1 MAVVEIPIDTAKDMA
16 NTSKHLPNLQET
28 LPTRHPGVTFRAIL
42 LGIILI
48 PPNTY
53 FIMANHLRYRSTLPT
68 TMSLIYNVVVTLVVL
83 TCLNFLV
90 KRLLPRFAIRQGEL
104 LTIYV
109 ILSISSAIAGHDMM
123 QTLVP
128 VIPNGF
134 WFATAENEWQQ
145 LFWRYLPSWMTL
157 SDLSVLQDFY
167 DGEASFY
174 STRYL
179 AAWWEPVLW
188 WTIFLSVVIWVMI
201 CLDLLLRKQWIERE
215 RLTYPIVRLPIEMTH
230 SDGQLFKNKMLW
242 AGFAIAASIDLI
254 NGIHAFFPTFPEIP
268 VRKVDLSIYFTEKPW
283 SAIGWTPVYI
293 LSFGVGLAFLM
304 PLEMSFSLWFFYF
317 FWKGE
322 RILGSAMGLQALP
335 GFPYDGPQG
344 VGAYLGIACFG
355 LYGGRK
361 HFYAMFR
368 NVTGKRDENLP
379 PEMQDSTDYRW
390 PLAGLIGGVLF
401 LFIFSNRAGMAIW
414 LIALYFTVYYLLALG
429 ITRVRAE
436 VGPPTHEMF
445 VANPRQ
451 FILDSLGSRTIPPQS
466 LTVLSLYFAFN
477 RGYRAHPMP
486 HTLEAFKLV
495 EVANMRA
502 KRMVV
507 ALMCGVFF
515 GILASFWAYLA
526 VSYKT
531 GANPWVVKGG
541 YNMLRSWL
549 YYPTET
555 NLPAVTFMGI
565 GFLFTGLLWWLR
577 TRFPMFPFHPA
588 GYAVASSTLTFGW
601 LWFSVFMSWGIKY
614 LILRFGGIRLYHR
627 VLPLFLGLILGQ
639 FVVGGTWVLIRLIW
653 GVSVYSF
660 YR

>member
-1 MAVVEIPIDTAKDMA
+1 MV
-16 NTSKHLPNLQET
+16 NTSKHSSNLEKTSQT
-28 LPTRHPGVTFRAIL
+28 TPLGVTFRAIL
-42 LGIILI
+42 IGIILI

-68 TMSLIYNVVVTLVVL
+68 TMSLIYNVVVTLAVL
-83 TCLNFLV
+83 ICLNLLV
-90 KRLLPRFAIRQGEL
+90 KRLLPRLALRQGEL
-104 LTIYV
+104 LTVYV

-134 WFATAENEWQQ
+134 WFATVENEWQQ
-145 LFWRYLPSWMTL
+145 LFWRYLPSWMTI
-157 SDLSVLQDFY
+157 SDLSVLPEFY
-167 DGEASFY
+167 DGESSVY

-179 AAWWEPVLW
+179 AAWWEPILW

-201 CLDLLLRKQWIERE
+201 CIDLLLRKQWIERE
-215 RLTYPIVRLPIEMTH
+215 RLTYPIVRLPIEMTY
-230 SDGQLFKNKMLW
+230 SDGRLFKNKMLW
-242 AGFAIAASIDLI
+242 AGFAIAASIELI
-254 NGIHAFFPTFPEIP
+254 NGLHAFFPTFPEIP
-268 VRKVDLSIYFTEKPW
+268 VRKVDLGIYFTEKPW
-283 SAIGWTPVYI
+283 SAIGWTPLYI

-322 RILGSAMGLQALP
+322 RVLGSAMGLQALP

-344 VGAYLGIACFG
+344 VGAYLAIACFG

-368 NVTGKRDENLP
+368 NLTGKRGANLP
-379 PEMQDSTDYRW
+379 PEMQDTTDYRW

-401 LFIFSNRAGMAIW
+401 LFFFSNRAGMAVW
-414 LIALYFTVYYLLALG
+414 MIALYFVIYYLLALG

-445 VANPRQ
+445 SANPRQ
-451 FILDSLGSRTIPPQS
+451 FIIDSLGSRMIPPQS
-466 LTVLSLYFAFN
+466 LTVLSMYFAFN

-495 EVANMRA
+495 EVANIRA
-502 KRMVV
+502 GRMVV

-531 GANPWVVKGG
+531 GADQWVVKGG

-555 NLPAVTFMGI
+555 NIPAVTFMGV

-577 TRFPMFPFHPA
+577 TRFPMFPFHPT

-601 LWFSVFMSWGIKY
+601 LWFSVFISWSIKH

>member
-1 MAVVEIPIDTAKDMA
+1 
-16 NTSKHLPNLQET
+16 
-28 LPTRHPGVTFRAIL
+28 
-42 LGIILI
+42 
-48 PPNTY
+48 
-53 FIMANHLRYRSTLPT
+53 
-68 TMSLIYNVVVTLVVL
+68 
-83 TCLNFLV
+83 
-90 KRLLPRFAIRQGEL
+90 
-104 LTIYV
+104 
-109 ILSISSAIAGHDMM
+109 
-123 QTLVP
+123 
-128 VIPNGF
+128 
-134 WFATAENEWQQ
+134 
-145 LFWRYLPSWMTL
+145 
-157 SDLSVLQDFY
+157 
-167 DGEASFY
+167 
-174 STRYL
+174 
-179 AAWWEPVLW
+179 
-188 WTIFLSVVIWVMI
+188 
-201 CLDLLLRKQWIERE
+201 
-215 RLTYPIVRLPIEMTH
+215 
-230 SDGQLFKNKMLW
+230 MLW
-242 AGFAIAASIDLI
+242 AGFAIAASIELI

-268 VRKVDLSIYFTEKPW
+268 VRKVDLGIYFTEKPW

-322 RILGSAMGLQALP
+322 RVLGSAMGLQALP

-368 NVTGKRDENLP
+368 NVAGKRDANLP
-379 PEMQDSTDYRW
+379 PEMRDTTDYRW
-390 PLAGLIGGVLF
+390 PLAGLIGGILF
-401 LFIFSNRAGMAIW
+401 LFIFTNHAGMAIW
-414 LIALYFTVYYLLALG
+414 LIALYFAIYYLLALG

-445 VANPRQ
+445 SANPRQ
-451 FILDSLGSRTIPPQS
+451 FILDSLGSRPIPPQS

-495 EVANMRA
+495 EVADMRA
-502 KRMVV
+502 RRMVV

-515 GILASFWAYLA
+515 GILASFWAYLTVA
-526 VSYKT
+526 YKT
-531 GANPWVVKGG
+531 GADPWVVKGG

-555 NLPAVTFMGI
+555 NIPAVTFMGI

-577 TRFPMFPFHPA
+577 TRFPMFPFHPT

-601 LWFSVFMSWGIKY
+601 LWFSVFMSWGIKH

>member
-83 TCLNFLV
+83 TSLNFLV

-215 RLTYPIVRLPIEMTH
+215 RLTYPIVRLPIEMTYA
-230 SDGQLFKNKMLW
+230 DGRLFKNKMLW

-283 SAIGWTPVYI
+283 SAIGWTP
-293 LSFGVGLAFLM
+293 
-304 PLEMSFSLWFFYF
+304 
-317 FWKGE
+317 
-322 RILGSAMGLQALP
+322 R
-335 GFPYDGPQG
+335 
-344 VGAYLGIACFG
+344 
-355 LYGGRK
+355 LYPVIRCGTCV
-361 HFYAMFR
+361 FNA
-368 NVTGKRDENLP
+368 VRD
-379 PEMQDSTDYRW
+379 
-390 PLAGLIGGVLF
+390 VLF
-401 LFIFSNRAGMAIW
+401 
-414 LIALYFTVYYLLALG
+414 ALVLLL
-429 ITRVRAE
+429 
-436 VGPPTHEMF
+436 
-445 VANPRQ
+445 
-451 FILDSLGSRTIPPQS
+451 L
-466 LTVLSLYFAFN
+466 
-477 RGYRAHPMP
+477 
-486 HTLEAFKLV
+486 LE
-495 EVANMRA
+495 R
-502 KRMVV
+502 
-507 ALMCGVFF
+507 
-515 GILASFWAYLA
+515 
-526 VSYKT
+526 
-531 GANPWVVKGG
+531 
-541 YNMLRSWL
+541 
-549 YYPTET
+549 
-555 NLPAVTFMGI
+555 
-565 GFLFTGLLWWLR
+565 
-577 TRFPMFPFHPA
+577 
-588 GYAVASSTLTFGW
+588 
-601 LWFSVFMSWGIKY
+601 
-614 LILRFGGIRLYHR
+614 
-627 VLPLFLGLILGQ
+627 
-639 FVVGGTWVLIRLIW
+639 
-653 GVSVYSF
+653 
-660 YR
+660 

>member
-1 MAVVEIPIDTAKDMA
+1 MPIYTVKDMT
-16 NTSKHLPNLQET
+16 NTSKHSPNPQET
-28 LPTRHPGVTFRAIL
+28 SQTGHPRVTFRAIL

-134 WFATAENEWQQ
+134 WFATPENEWQQ

-215 RLTYPIVRLPIEMTH
+215 RLTYPIVRLPIEMTYA
-230 SDGQLFKNKMLW
+230 DGRLFKNKMLW

-322 RILGSAMGLQALP
+322 RVLGSAMGLQALP

-368 NVTGKRDENLP
+368 NLTGKRDENLP

-414 LIALYFTVYYLLALG
+414 LIALYFTIYYLLALG

-555 NLPAVTFMGI
+555 KPPGGYHLWVS
-565 GFLFTGLLWWLR
+565 GFCLQGCYG
-577 TRFPMFPFHPA
+577 
-588 GYAVASSTLTFGW
+588 GYAR
-601 LWFSVFMSWGIKY
+601 VF
-614 LILRFGGIRLYHR
+614 RCFHFIRLAMRSR
-627 VLPLFLGLILGQ
+627 V
-639 FVVGGTWVLIRLIW
+639 VR
-653 GVSVYSF
+653 
-660 YR
+660 

>member
-1 MAVVEIPIDTAKDMA
+1 MV
-16 NTSKHLPNLQET
+16 NTSKYPSNPQET
-28 LPTRHPGVTFRAIL
+28 SQAGHPGVTFRAIL
-42 LGIILI
+42 IGIILI

-83 TCLNFLV
+83 TCLNSLV
-90 KRLLPRFAIRQGEL
+90 KRLLPRFALRQGEL
-104 LTIYV
+104 LTVYV
-109 ILSISSAIAGHDMM
+109 ILSMSSAIAGHDMM

-134 WFATAENEWQQ
+134 WFATPENEWQQ

-174 STRYL
+174 ATRYL

-188 WTIFLSVVIWVMI
+188 WTLFLSVLIWVMI
-201 CLDLLLRKQWIERE
+201 CIDLLLRKQWIERE

-230 SDGQLFKNKMLW
+230 SDGRLFKNKMLW

-268 VRKVDLSIYFTEKPW
+268 VRKVDLGIYFTEKPW

-368 NVTGKRDENLP
+368 NVTGKRGAYLP
-379 PEMQDSTDYRW
+379 PEMQDTTDYRW

-401 LFIFSNRAGMAIW
+401 LFIFSNHAGMAIW
-414 LIALYFTVYYLLALG
+414 LIALYFTIYYLLALG

-445 VANPRQ
+445 SANPRQ
-451 FILDSLGSRTIPPQS
+451 FILDSLGSRPIPPQS

-495 EVANMRA
+495 EVAKMRA
-502 KRMVV
+502 RRMVV

-515 GILASFWAYLA
+515 GILASFWAYLT

-531 GANPWVVKGG
+531 GANQWVVKGG
-541 YNMLRSWL
+541 YSMLRSWL

-555 NLPAVTFMGI
+555 NIPAVTFMSI

-577 TRFPMFPFHPA
+577 TRFPMFPFHPT

-601 LWFSVFMSWGIKY
+601 LWFSVFMSWGIKH

>member
-1 MAVVEIPIDTAKDMA
+1 MA
-16 NTSKHLPNLQET
+16 NTPKYTTEHQEV
-28 LPTRHPGVTFRAIL
+28 PQSGHPGVTFRAIL
-42 LGIILI
+42 LGVILI

-53 FIMANHLRYRSTLPT
+53 FIMANHLRFWSTLPT

-83 TCLNFLV
+83 TCLNFLL
-90 KRLLPRFAIRQGEL
+90 KLLLPRFALRQGEL

-123 QTLVP
+123 QTVVP

-157 SDLSVLQDFY
+157 SELSVLQDFY
-167 DGEASFY
+167 DGDTSFY
-174 STRYL
+174 RQRYL
-179 AAWWEPVLW
+179 MAWWEPILW
-188 WTIFLSVVIWVMI
+188 WTIFLSVLIWVMI
-201 CLDLLLRKQWIERE
+201 CIDLILRKQWIDRE
-215 RLTYPIVRLPIEMTH
+215 RLTYPIVRLPIELTY
-230 SDGQLFKNKMLW
+230 SDGRLFKNNMLW
-242 AGFAIAASIDLI
+242 LGFAIAGGIDLI
-254 NGIHAFFPTFPEIP
+254 NGIHAFVPTFPEIP
-268 VRKVDLSIYFTEKPW
+268 VRKANLGVYFTEKPW

-304 PLEMSFSLWFFYF
+304 PLEMSFSLWFFYL

-322 RILGSAMGLQALP
+322 RVLGSAMGLQVLP
-335 GFPYDGPQG
+335 EFPYDGPQG
-344 VGAYLGIACFG
+344 VGAYLAIACFG

-361 HFYAMFR
+361 HFYGVFR
-368 NVTGKRDENLP
+368 NLIGKRDGNLP
-379 PEMQDSTDYRW
+379 PEMRDSTNYRW
-390 PLAGLIGGVLF
+390 PVAGLIGGLLF
-401 LFIFSNRAGMAIW
+401 LFIFSNRGGMAVW
-414 LIALYFTVYYLLALG
+414 MIALYFLIYYLLALG

-451 FILDSLGSRTIPPQS
+451 FIIDSLGSRMISPQN
-466 LTVLSLYFAFN
+466 LTMMSLYFAFN

-502 KRMVV
+502 RRMVV

-515 GILASFWAYLA
+515 GILASFWAYLV
-526 VSYKT
+526 VSYNI
-531 GANPWVVKGG
+531 GANPGLGTGG
-541 YNMLRSWL
+541 YNLLRSWL

-555 NLPAVTFMGI
+555 NIPAVAFMGV
-565 GFLFTGLLWWLR
+565 GFLFTGFLWWLR
-577 TRFPMFPFHPA
+577 TRFPMFPFHPT
-588 GYAVASSTLTFGW
+588 GYAVASSMWTFGW
-601 LWFSVFMSWGIKY
+601 LWFSVFISWGIKN
-614 LILRFGGIRLYHR
+614 LVLRFGGIRLYHK

-639 FVVGGTWVLIRLIW
+639 FIVGGTWVLIRLIW
-653 GVSVYSF
+653 RISVYSF